1 MPKKVALV
9 TGGAGFIGSHMV
21 DLLLRTGYEVR
32 VLDDLSG
39 GHESN
44 LSHHSNEPNLVFEK
58 SDILHV
64 QPSNTLFKNVDVIF
78 HFAGIGDIVPSIEK
92 PLDYMRTSKDRKY
105 SCARDRSIPRFV
117 YAASSSCYGLASTPT
132 EETAINPKYPYALSK
147 YLRASSFPLA
157 EGVRNLGHKCKNI

>member
-21 DLLLRTGYEVR
+21 DLLLRQDYEVR
-32 VLDDLSG
+32 VLDNLSG

-58 SDILHV
+58 SDILNA

-92 PLDYMRTSKDRKY
+92 PLT
-105 SCARDRSIPRFV
+105 I
-117 YAASSSCYGLASTPT
+117 
-132 EETAINPKYPYALSK
+132 
-147 YLRASSFPLA
+147 
-157 EGVRNLGHKCKNI
+157 